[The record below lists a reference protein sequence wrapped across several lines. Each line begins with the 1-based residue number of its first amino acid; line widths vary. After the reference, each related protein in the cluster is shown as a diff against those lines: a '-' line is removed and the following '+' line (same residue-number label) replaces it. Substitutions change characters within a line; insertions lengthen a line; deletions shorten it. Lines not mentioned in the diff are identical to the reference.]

1 MLQRG
6 VFSLGREVSRALRV
20 KDGPLQT
27 HRVPGG
33 EVGTEP
39 CCPASASCPGW
50 LQALGA
56 PHMSAPHF
64 LSGRALQSENP
75 VHWPGALTW
84 DSAVLWPCRNFSRVS
99 HLLFN
104 LTFLLN
110 FGGAFPGGA
119 VLNNPPANA
128 EDLGSIRG
136 SGRSP
141 GGGNGSST
149 PVFLPRE
156 SHGQRSPWGHKESG
170 MTE

>member
-1 MLQRG
+1 MAPCRHTGSLEGRWAQNLAAQLQHPAQG
-6 VFSLGREVSRALRV
+6 GSRPW
-20 KDGPLQT
+20 GPLTCQPPT
-27 HRVPGG
+27 FSQAGPCNLRILSTGQELSRG
-33 EVGTEP
+33 TQQYSGLAETSVGSP
-39 CCPASASCPGW
+39 IY
-50 LQALGA
+50 
-56 PHMSAPHF
+56 
-64 LSGRALQSENP
+64 
-75 VHWPGALTW
+75 
-84 DSAVLWPCRNFSRVS
+84 
-99 HLLFN
+99 LFN

-110 FGGAFPGGA
+110 FGGAFPGGV
-119 VLNNPPANA
+119 VLKNPPANA

>member
-99 HLLFN
+99 HLFIQSYFS
-104 LTFLLN
+104 TEFW
-110 FGGAFPGGA
+110 GCFPRWCS
-119 VLNNPPANA
+119 V
-128 EDLGSIRG
+128 
-136 SGRSP
+136 
-141 GGGNGSST
+141 
-149 PVFLPRE
+149 
-156 SHGQRSPWGHKESG
+156 KESTCQCRRPG
-170 MTE
+170 FHPWVGKIPWRRKWQLNSSILA